1 MGRFCNW
8 DPVRGGAE
16 GDQGLFSF
24 YERGRLT
31 LFVGWTDNST
41 MPDRDSGAIGA
52 READM
57 STMLVQATYGI
68 DESDLPYLALAAS
81 DLPDTFRD
89 FTRVREDE
97 LDNAR
102 MAENGFED
110 ASEERYREIG
120 RINGFVREFWS
131 PDGQLD
137 LDGEDVMAGTVAH
150 LFETPEGVSRWISE
164 VFLGDFANNVGSPAG
179 DGQILVGIDRFEPE
193 GFFDEAAGI
202 RARYDRY
209 GHAISATIIDF
220 RVGRILGVA
229 YIATLGDYERIS
241 EANELGMAMEQGI
254 VAEVLRG

>member
-1 MGRFCNW
+1 M
-8 DPVRGGAE
+8 PE
-16 GDQGLFSF
+16 G
-24 YERGRLT
+24 
-31 LFVGWTDNST
+31 
-41 MPDRDSGAIGA
+41 DSGAIGA
-52 READM
+52 REAFM

>member
-1 MGRFCNW
+1 M
-8 DPVRGGAE
+8 
-16 GDQGLFSF
+16 
-24 YERGRLT
+24 T
-31 LFVGWTDNST
+31 LFVGWADNVRLC
-41 MPDRDSGAIGA
+41 PRAIRAQSGRGRAY
-52 READM
+52 M

-110 ASEERYREIG
+110 ASEERYGEIG

-137 LDGEDVMAGTVAH
+137 MDGEDVMAGTVAH

>member
-1 MGRFCNW
+1 
-8 DPVRGGAE
+8 
-16 GDQGLFSF
+16 
-24 YERGRLT
+24 
-31 LFVGWTDNST
+31 
-41 MPDRDSGAIGA
+41 MPERDSGATQR

-81 DLPDTFRD
+81 DLPDMFRD

-131 PDGQLD
+131 PDAQLD

-164 VFLGDFANNVGSPAG
+164 VFLGDFANNVGAPAG

-229 YIATLGDYERIS
+229 YIATLGDYERIL

>member
-1 MGRFCNW
+1 
-8 DPVRGGAE
+8 
-16 GDQGLFSF
+16 
-24 YERGRLT
+24 
-31 LFVGWTDNST
+31 
-41 MPDRDSGAIGA
+41 
-52 READM
+52 M

-137 LDGEDVMAGTVAH
+137 MDGEDVMAGTVAH

>member
-1 MGRFCNW
+1 ML
-8 DPVRGGAE
+8 E
-16 GDQGLFSF
+16 
-24 YERGRLT
+24 
-31 LFVGWTDNST
+31 
-41 MPDRDSGAIGA
+41 RDSGATQA

-81 DLPDTFRD
+81 DLPDTYRD
-89 FTRVREDE
+89 YTRVREDE

-131 PDGQLD
+131 PDAQLD
-137 LDGEDVMAGTVAH
+137 MDGEDVMAGTVAH

>member
-1 MGRFCNW
+1 
-8 DPVRGGAE
+8 
-16 GDQGLFSF
+16 
-24 YERGRLT
+24 
-31 LFVGWTDNST
+31 
-41 MPDRDSGAIGA
+41 MPERDSGATQR
-52 READM
+52 REAYM

-68 DESDLPYLALAAS
+68 DESDLPYLALPAS
-81 DLPDTFRD
+81 DLPDMFRD

-131 PDGQLD
+131 PDAQLD

-150 LFETPEGVSRWISE
+150 LFETPAGVSRWISE

-229 YIATLGDYERIS
+229 YIATLGDYERIL

>member
-1 MGRFCNW
+1 MGDKR
-8 DPVRGGAE
+8 
-16 GDQGLFSF
+16 
-24 YERGRLT
+24 YEIGIGPLDT
-31 LFVGWTDNST
+31 FLAWIDNST
-41 MPDRDSGAIGA
+41 ISKRDLGEIWEWEG
-52 READM
+52 DM

-81 DLPDTFRD
+81 DLPDMFRD

-131 PDGQLD
+131 PDAQLD
-137 LDGEDVMAGTVAH
+137 MDGEDVMAGTVAH

-164 VFLGDFANNVGSPAG
+164 VFLGDFANNVGAPAG

-229 YIATLGDYERIS
+229 YIATLGDYERIL